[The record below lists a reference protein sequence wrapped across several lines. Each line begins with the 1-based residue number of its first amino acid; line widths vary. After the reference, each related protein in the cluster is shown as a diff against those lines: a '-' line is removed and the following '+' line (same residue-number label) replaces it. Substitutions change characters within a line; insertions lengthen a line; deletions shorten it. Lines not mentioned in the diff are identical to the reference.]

1 MAPFSRSSVL
11 HQDAEASKYVSAD
24 NDLHFPHGARGAY
37 NRLMK
42 KFLLVFLV
50 LALLGFT
57 AKKMMDNA

>member
-1 MAPFSRSSVL
+1 
-11 HQDAEASKYVSAD
+11 
-24 NDLHFPHGARGAY
+24 
-37 NRLMK
+37 MK